1 MKSTI
6 VSLIFLSLTVE
17 FVSAQKKVIQQVE
30 ESVTASES
38 EAHLSFLASNEMRG
52 RDTGSPEIDIAA
64 NYISTQLK
72 IYGAKPVTGSST
84 YFQDVLL
91 EKIAS
96 ATQATLTLGNDS
108 YKLKDD
114 LLYLGGGSV
123 AIEGEIVFVG
133 YGTKADFEKAD
144 VKGKIVVSFAGTPS
158 TANGVQA
165 LFTDSPAKRI
175 LAGTHGAAALI
186 EIMALPGLPWP
197 SLINFLSGE
206 RMTTKKESEVP
217 VPHLYMKKSEVAS
230 LNTLIET
237 KKSNGKLIVEAP
249 SAKPVAAKNVAGV
262 IEGKDPD
269 LKNEWIII
277 SAHYD
282 HVGVKKNAT
291 PDSIYNGARD
301 NAIGTTALL
310 QAAKFF
316 SEHTPKRSVLFLAVT
331 GEEKGLLGS
340 EWYSNHPLIPLK
352 QTVFDL
358 NCDGAGYND
367 KTIVTAIALNRTS
380 VDESLKKAAQAFGLE
395 LKGDPAP
402 EQNLYERSDNLNFA
416 VKGIPAVDV
425 APGVK
430 SFDQELFKYYHQ
442 PADEVS
448 SLDMAYIEKFHRIFV
463 YAAYLIANDKARPV
477 WQKGDKFEEAGKQ
490 LYGDVVNSK

>member
-1 MKSTI
+1 MNPRI
-6 VSLIFLSLTVE
+6 VSLIFLSLTVGIAH
-17 FVSAQKKVIQQVE
+17 AQKKVIQQVE
-30 ESVTASES
+30 QLVTARES
-38 EAHLSFLASNEMRG
+38 EAHLSFLASDEMRG
-52 RDTGSPEIDIAA
+52 RNTGSPEIEIAA
-64 NYISTQLK
+64 NYISAQLK
-72 IYGAKPVTGSST
+72 IHGAKPVNGSAT
-84 YFQDVLL
+84 YFQDVML
-91 EKIAS
+91 EKLAP
-96 ATQATLTLGNDS
+96 ATQATLTLGTDV

-114 LLYLGGGSV
+114 LLYYGGGSA

-133 YGTKADFEKAD
+133 YGSQSDFEKTD
-144 VKGKIVVSFAGTPS
+144 VKGKIVVSFAGTGS
-158 TANGVQA
+158 TANAVQA
-165 LFTDSPAKRI
+165 LFTDSPVKR
-175 LAGTHGAAALI
+175 AFAATHGAAALI
-186 EIMALPGLPWP
+186 EVMALPGLPWP
-197 SLINFLSGE
+197 SLINFLSAE
-206 RMTTKKESEVP
+206 RMTTKKDGEVA

-230 LNTLIET
+230 LNALIET
-237 KKSNGKLIVEAP
+237 KKSTGKLIIEAAP
-249 SAKPVAAKNVAGV
+249 SIPVAAKNVAGI
-262 IEGKDPD
+262 IEGNDPI
-269 LKNEWIII
+269 LKNEWIVI

-282 HVGVKKNAT
+282 HVGVKKNIT

-316 SEHTPKRSVLFLAVT
+316 GKNTPKRSVLFLAVT

-380 VDESLKKAAQAFGLE
+380 VDESLRKAAQAFGLE

-416 VKGIPAVDV
+416 VKGVPAIDV

-430 SFDQELFKYYHQ
+430 AFDPELFKYYHQ

-448 SLDMAYIEKFHRIFV
+448 SLDMVYIEKFHRIFV
-463 YAAYLIANDKARPV
+463 YGAYLIVNDKARPV
-477 WQKGDKFEEAGKQ
+477 WQKGDKFEEAGKK
-490 LYGDVVNSK
+490 LYGEAAK